1 MGNAPALATCR
12 LLVWVEQLLHHASTV
27 RPTATNTTIGG
38 PPMYNRL
45 KETNRGLGTG
55 FTLLI
60 VFATVF
66 LSGCSLPDSKSTN
79 ESFMR
84 VVSHNDRQ
92 PSEGWL
98 QKDCGYVRDVRGA
111 KFCFYRTMA
120 ETPQY
125 TIWFFHGA
133 GDSERVFE
141 TSPFDQTSYI
151 ELGGGLPPVNIVT
164 ISYGPIWALTSTE
177 DTEIERQLEPA
188 EATVQVFI
196 DRVVPYIERTFRPA
210 PTYVAMGHSQGGL
223 NVATLCATRPLM
235 WSACVLLN
243 PMLPSC
249 DPFKAWPICPELLTP
264 TLLSPV
270 LYSGPNLLVRA
281 NFNENEWPQA
291 EPMALLNKRKAKLP
305 PSFVTA
311 CPKDEFGLYTGAKV
325 WQARANELWSNSTWV
340 DGDARCD
347 HFRWPAP
354 YVLDFLDKNVSKRSN
369 TL

>member
-1 MGNAPALATCR
+1 MGNR
-12 LLVWVEQLLHHASTV
+12 H
-27 RPTATNTTIGG
+27 N
-38 PPMYNRL
+38 
-45 KETNRGLGTG
+45 ETNSRRQTVLA
-55 FTLLI
+55 FLMA
-60 VFATVF
+60 FATAL
-66 LSGCSLPDSKSTN
+66 LSACSLPDSKSAN
-79 ESFMR
+79 DGVMR

-92 PSEGWL
+92 PSDGWP
-98 QKDCGYVRDVRGA
+98 QKDCGYVRDVTGV
-111 KFCFYRTMA
+111 KFCFYRTLP

-141 TSPFDQTSYI
+141 TSPFDQSSYI
-151 ELGGGLPPVNIVT
+151 ELAGALPSVNIVT
-164 ISYGPIWALTSTE
+164 ISYGPIWALTSTD
-177 DTEIERQLEPA
+177 DTGIARMLEPKQ
-188 EATVQVFI
+188 ATVPVFT
-196 DRVVPYIERTFRPA
+196 DRIVPYIEKRFGPA

-223 NVATLCATRPLM
+223 NVATLCASRPSM

-249 DPFKAWPICPELLTP
+249 DPFKAWPICPPLFTP

-270 LYSGPNLLVRA
+270 FYSGPNLLVRV
-281 NFNENEWPQA
+281 NFYENEWRRA
-291 EPMALLNKRKAKLP
+291 EPIALLNQRRGTLP

-311 CPKDEFGLYTGAKV
+311 CPKDEFGLYTGPKA

-340 DGDARCD
+340 DGVAECD

-354 YVLDFLDKNVSKRSN
+354 YVLDFLNKNVPKRPT